1 MWGGKKKVENLKWIF
16 LVRLFF
22 IFFIYHSCIKQ
33 MSKILK
39 IEASYIDGSNFI
51 VPCDCSRKF

>member
-1 MWGGKKKVENLKWIF
+1 MSVGYRGTQKKLKWIF
-16 LVRLFF
+16 LVRFF
-22 IFFIYHSCIKQ
+22 ILFLIYYSCIKQ

-51 VPCDCSRKF
+51 VPCDCSR